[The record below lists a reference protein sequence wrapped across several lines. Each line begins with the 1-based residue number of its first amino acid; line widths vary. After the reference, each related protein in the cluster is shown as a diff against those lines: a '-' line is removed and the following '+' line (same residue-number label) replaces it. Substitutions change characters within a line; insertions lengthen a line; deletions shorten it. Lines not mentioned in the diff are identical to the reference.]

1 MAKRKIGTID
11 HYYDKIGVAVIDLS
25 AKLSIGDEIQV
36 VGKKEEFTQTVD
48 SLEVDHKKVKSASKG
63 KSVGI
68 KIEQKVLKGDK
79 VFKN

>member
-48 SLEVDHKKVKSASKG
+48 SLEVDHKKVKQAGKG